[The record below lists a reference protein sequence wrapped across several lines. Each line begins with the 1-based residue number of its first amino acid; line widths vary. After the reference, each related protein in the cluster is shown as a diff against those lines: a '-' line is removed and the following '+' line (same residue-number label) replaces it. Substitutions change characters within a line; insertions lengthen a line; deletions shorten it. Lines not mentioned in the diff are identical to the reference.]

1 MKPSITK
8 NFFYNGIML
17 ILNIGFPIIISPYI
31 SRVLGVE
38 KIGEINFTS
47 SFVNFFLL
55 LSSLGFTTYGIR
67 EISKIRENKKKLED
81 TFNELVSLTIISTI
95 IVLSIY
101 MFIII
106 FLYNFSN
113 NILKLLI
120 LYSLNLVFGF
130 LSIDWFYYG
139 IENYEY
145 ISKRNLLI
153 KLISLV
159 LIFFFVNK
167 SDDIYIYVLII
178 LSTTIVSNFVNFFYS
193 KNYIKFKFKLN
204 IKHLFLARV
213 FYFQIIL
220 GSLYTFGDQILL
232 GLLSTNIELGYYSR
246 ARQLTLL
253 TATIILCFVRTISP
267 RLSNSYINNLNEYKK
282 LVNISF
288 KLTSFLIFPCVVG
301 VFLLS
306 KNLMFLFGGKEFLLG
321 TDSLKILSLIIIF
334 SVYTTFLDTHISIP
348 SGNEKNTFYGNIVV
362 AVLTVI
368 FNILL
373 LKRYGAKGAAISIC
387 IGEAGGLII
396 QILQIKKQ
404 KLYSD
409 FFTKKIFSYILSAC
423 FMGLIIGVLEKHMK
437 FGVALNTVILV
448 FIGILSYILG
458 NLLYF
463 KITKSKDEDISN
475 ALQKIRRFYGKNNV
489 NI

>member
-38 KIGEINFTS
+38 KIGEINFTF
-47 SFVNFFLL
+47 SFTNLFVL
-55 LSSLGFTTYGIR
+55 LSSLGFTSYGIR
-67 EISKIRENKKKLED
+67 EISKIREDKKKLED
-81 TFNELVSLTIISTI
+81 IFNELVTLNIISTMI
-95 IVLSIY
+95 FLIIY
-101 MFIII
+101 MIAII
-106 FLYNFSN
+106 FVYHFSN

-153 KLISLV
+153 KLISLI
-159 LIFFFVNK
+159 LIFFFVKK
-167 SDDIYIYVLII
+167 SDDVYIYVLII
-178 LSTTIVSNFVNFFYS
+178 LSTTIISNIVNFIYS
-193 KNYIKFKFKLN
+193 KNYVKFKFKLN
-204 IKHLFLARV
+204 TKHLFTAKI
-213 FYFQIIL
+213 FYFQILL

-253 TATIILCFVRTISP
+253 TATIILCFVKTITP
-267 RLSNSYINNLNEYKK
+267 RLSNSYTNNLNEYKK

-288 KLTSFLIFPCVVG
+288 KLTSFLIFPCFIG
-301 VFLLS
+301 IFLLS
-306 KNLMFLFGGKEFLLG
+306 KNMMFLFGGNEFLLG
-321 TDSLKILSLIIIF
+321 AGSLKILSVIIIF

-348 SGNEKNTFYGNIVV
+348 SGNEKNTFYGNVVV
-362 AVLTVI
+362 AILTI
-368 FNILL
+368 TLNILL
-373 LKRYGAKGAAISIC
+373 LKKYGAKGAAISIC
-387 IGEAGGLII
+387 IGEAGGLIV
-396 QILQIKKQ
+396 QILLVRKQ
-404 KLYSD
+404 KLYCD
-409 FFTKKIFSYILSAC
+409 FFTKQIFSYLLSAC
-423 FMGLIIGVLEKHMK
+423 FMGLIIRVLEKYINL
-437 FGVALNTVILV
+437 GIVLNTVILF

-463 KITKSKDEDISN
+463 KIIKSKDEDFYNI
-475 ALQKIRRFYGKNNV
+475 LQKIRRFYAKNNV